1 MEQEKSFCLFHGD
14 AGPMAVSVESVAAVL
29 ETESLVRLVWSPPQV
44 VGLCPYH
51 REVVPVV
58 SIGPTAIGAG
68 ADRESGANSRPEA
81 RAGTS
86 VADDGREKR
95 TRCVV
100 LILRTDH
107 DAWGLRIDH
116 AGTLIS
122 KECPE
127 FHPPRL
133 DEHGSVLIGALLRA
147 EMRYAILDAA
157 ATWRGLR
164 SAVARWY
171 GLINKPSFDSAVRVG
186 EKIREAGTGTTG

>member
-14 AGPMAVSVESVAAVL
+14 AGPTAVSVESVAAVL

-51 REVVPVV
+51 REVVPVI
-58 SIGPTAIGAG
+58 SMGPTASGAG
-68 ADRESGANSRPEA
+68 TDRNVGVDSRSEA
-81 RAGTS
+81 WAGTS
-86 VADDGREKR
+86 GAEDGREEK

-100 LILRTDH
+100 LILRTEH
-107 DAWGLRIDH
+107 DAWGLRIDP

-122 KECPE
+122 KECPD

-133 DEHGSVLIGALLRA
+133 DEHGSVVIGALTH
-147 EMRYAILDAA
+147 EETRYEIIDAA

-164 SAVARWY
+164 CAVARWY
-171 GLINKPSFDSAVRVG
+171 GLINEPSFYSALAVG
-186 EKIREAGTGTTG
+186 EKTQEAGTGTTG